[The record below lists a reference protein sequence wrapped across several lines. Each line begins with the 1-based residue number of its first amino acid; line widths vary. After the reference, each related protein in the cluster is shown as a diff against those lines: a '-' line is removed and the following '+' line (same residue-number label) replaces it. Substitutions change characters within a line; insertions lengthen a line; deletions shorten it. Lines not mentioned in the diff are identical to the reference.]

1 MSIISMPL
9 TVPPA
14 FTPFYFPPVPVEE
27 TPVANTTMG
36 SRTAKPPAELLPFR
50 FLRMPLRPCIMF
62 VLITVGWEEKSQSA
76 IKKTLINL
84 EAIFFNFSLWLF

>member
-14 FTPFYFPPVPVEE
+14 VTPFYYPPVPVEVTLVVN
-27 TPVANTTMG
+27 TPMG
-36 SRTAKPPAELLPFR
+36 SQTAKPPTELLPFR
-50 FLRMPLRPCIMF
+50 FLRMPPRPCITF

-76 IKKTLINL
+76 IKRP
-84 EAIFFNFSLWLF
+84 S